1 MKIYTQEDFNTL
13 NNNAK
18 DSFKKESNKQIK
30 LFSDFIKNLETES
43 IEPSEKVNKAFLEK
57 DKIEY
62 NLKDFIY
69 INYPKT
75 EEVFINGFVRY
86 TLETVIFFNLIVD
99 SFGESRKELERLY
112 QDFFEKNF
120 PQEQVP

>member
-1 MKIYTQEDFNTL
+1 MKLYTQDEFITI

-18 DSFKKESNKQIK
+18 DSFKKESDKQLK
-30 LFSDFIKNLETES
+30 LFSEFIKNLETES
-43 IEPSEKVNKAFLEK
+43 IEPSEKVNKGFLEK
-57 DKIEY
+57 NKIEY

-75 EEVFINGFVRY
+75 DEVFINGFVQY
-86 TLETVIFFNLIVD
+86 TLETAIFLNLIVD
-99 SFGESRKELERLY
+99 SFGETRKELERLY

-120 PQEQVP
+120 PQ